1 MNVNQLRSNSY
12 SSYAKISLITLVKI
26 ITAALAIKT
35 NPGHLVNH
43 NLIKYKVIIII
54 LITSTLVVTVQRNT
68 NSYSNK

>member
-26 ITAALAIKT
+26 ITVALAIKT
-35 NPGHLVNH
+35 NPGHLANH